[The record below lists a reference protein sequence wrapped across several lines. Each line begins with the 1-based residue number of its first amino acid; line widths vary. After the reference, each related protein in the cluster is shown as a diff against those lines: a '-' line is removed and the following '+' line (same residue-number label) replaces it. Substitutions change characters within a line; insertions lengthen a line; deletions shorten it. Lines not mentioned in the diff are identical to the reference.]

1 RSIWINQLRAQK
13 IRAGHGLI
21 DAEEALVIEGAEQI
35 ETNIFAAQVF
45 RQVQLLPEAQRETVF
60 LVYVEGL
67 TYQEAASVLNVP
79 PGTIMSRLAA
89 ARLKLRNLQEQ
100 AGEGIQEKYTMCA
113 RSEDIDMDALLVAY
127 LDGELEPEA
136 HEELER
142 RLHNEAALRARL
154 TELAEGVRPI
164 RASFD
169 ALLEGAPRPRLE
181 MAFASAVAKA

>member
-1 RSIWINQLRAQK
+1 M
-13 IRAGHGLI
+13 
-21 DAEEALVIEGAEQI
+21 V
-35 ETNIFAAQVF
+35 
-45 RQVQLLPEAQRETVF
+45 
-60 LVYVEGL
+60 
-67 TYQEAASVLNVP
+67 
-79 PGTIMSRLAA
+79 
-89 ARLKLRNLQEQ
+89 
-100 AGEGIQEKYTMCA
+100 A
-113 RSEDIDMDALLVAY
+113 RSEDIDTDALLVAY

-181 MAFASAVAKA
+181 MAFASAVAKATRGDQRVSRAARQALADRLPRLRQTGEGRRNSGREP

>member
-1 RSIWINQLRAQK
+1 MTATAHDVIIAKLPALLPRLWRYGLVLSRDHATAEDLVQATCVRALERSSQFAVGTRLDRWLFSILRSIWINQLRAQK

-100 AGEGIQEKYTMCA
+100 AGEGIQEK
-113 RSEDIDMDALLVAY
+113 
-127 LDGELEPEA
+127 
-136 HEELER
+136 
-142 RLHNEAALRARL
+142 
-154 TELAEGVRPI
+154 
-164 RASFD
+164 
-169 ALLEGAPRPRLE
+169 
-181 MAFASAVAKA
+181 